1 MELKVGVDKMLYK
14 QIEQNKRNTWIIL
27 GLYTVLLLAISVFL
41 GAIFTSY
48 VGIGFCIIGLIYI
61 AHVYFDATQHLM
73 KVTNAVEITKETEP
87 VIYELVE
94 ELCLAGGLPMPKLYI
109 TPDPAPNAF
118 ATGRDPEHASLA
130 ITQGLLNIMDKK
142 EVQGVIG
149 HELSHIRNYDTRITV
164 LASAL
169 TSLITM
175 TGVGIVFFGWGV
187 LTSETKGIFGF
198 FIKILA
204 LIVIAVGG
212 IISIIGI
219 PLAKLLFLLV
229 SRQREY
235 LADIGSVDLTREP
248 SGLISALSKL
258 EQLEEGAATPEISSQ
273 DLTLQHLY
281 FNFPN
286 AHNWLN
292 RLFSDHPP
300 LDKRIERLKN
310 SDKIN

>member
-1 MELKVGVDKMLYK
+1 MLYK

-48 VGIGFCIIGLIYI
+48 VGIGFFIIGLVYI

-198 FIKILA
+198 FLKILS

-258 EQLEEGAATPEISSQ
+258 EELEEDADAPAISSQ

>member
-1 MELKVGVDKMLYK
+1 MLYK

-48 VGIGFCIIGLIYI
+48 VGIGFFIIGLIYI

-175 TGVGIVFFGWGV
+175 TGIGIVFFGWGV

-300 LDKRIERLKN
+300 LEKRIERLKN

>member
-1 MELKVGVDKMLYK
+1 MLYK

-27 GLYTVLLLAISVFL
+27 GLYTLLILIISIFL
-41 GAIFTSY
+41 GMLFTVY
-48 VGIGFCIIGLIYI
+48 IGGLFFVIGLIYI
-61 AHVYFDATQHLM
+61 AHVYFDATRHLM

-87 VIYELVE
+87 QIYELVE
-94 ELCLAGGLPMPKLYI
+94 ELCLAGGLPVPKLYI
-109 TPDPAPNAF
+109 TPDQAPNAF
-118 ATGRDPEHASLA
+118 ATGRDPQHASLA
-130 ITQGLLNIMDKK
+130 LTQGLLNMMNKK

-169 TSLITM
+169 TSLITI
-175 TGVGIVFFGWGV
+175 TGVGIVVFGWGV
-187 LTSETKGIFGF
+187 LTSENKGLLGLLIKF
-198 FIKILA
+198 FA
-204 LIVIAVGG
+204 LFLIIVGG

-219 PLAKLLFLLV
+219 PIAKLLFLLV

-258 EQLEEGAATPEISSQ
+258 EKLEEGEGTPQIVSQ
-273 DLTLQHLY
+273 DLALQHLY
-281 FNFPN
+281 FNFPS
-286 AHNWLN
+286 AHDWIS

-300 LDKRIERLKN
+300 LDKRIERLEN
-310 SDKIN
+310 SNRIK

>member
-1 MELKVGVDKMLYK
+1 MLYK

-27 GLYTVLLLAISVFL
+27 GLYTLLILIISIFL
-41 GAIFTSY
+41 GMLFTVY
-48 VGIGFCIIGLIYI
+48 VGGAFFVIGLIYI
-61 AHVYFDATQHLM
+61 AHVYFDATRHLM

-87 VIYELVE
+87 QIYELVE
-94 ELCLAGGLPMPKLYI
+94 ELCLAGGLPVPKLYI
-109 TPDPAPNAF
+109 TPDQAPNAF
-118 ATGRDPEHASLA
+118 ATGRDPQHASLA
-130 ITQGLLNIMDKK
+130 LTQGLLNMMNKK

-175 TGVGIVFFGWGV
+175 TGIGIVVFGWGV
-187 LTSETKGIFGF
+187 LTSESKGLLGLLIKF
-198 FIKILA
+198 FA
-204 LIVIAVGG
+204 LFLIIVGG
-212 IISIIGI
+212 IISIVGI
-219 PLAKLLFLLV
+219 PIAKLLFLLV

-258 EQLEEGAATPEISSQ
+258 EKLEEGESTPQIVSQ
-273 DLTLQHLY
+273 DLALQYLY
-281 FNFPN
+281 FNFPS
-286 AHNWLN
+286 AHDWIS

-300 LDKRIERLKN
+300 LDKRIERLEN
-310 SDKIN
+310 SNRIK

>member
-1 MELKVGVDKMLYK
+1 MDYF
-14 QIEQNKRNTWIIL
+14 

-48 VGIGFCIIGLIYI
+48 VGIGFFIIGLIYI

-175 TGVGIVFFGWGV
+175 TGIGIVFFGWGV

>member
-1 MELKVGVDKMLYK
+1 MLYK

-48 VGIGFCIIGLIYI
+48 VGIGFFIIGLVYI

-175 TGVGIVFFGWGV
+175 TGVGIIFFGWGV

-198 FIKILA
+198 FLKILA

-258 EQLEEGAATPEISSQ
+258 EELEEGVDALEISSQ